1 MKKLKLNFKHRLVF
15 IIIPLLLSFLIHK
28 KHVTVYLIGDSTM
41 AFYRSPQFPIEGW
54 GMPFAD
60 FFDST
65 VTVKNKAE
73 GGESTRT
80 FIEEKLWQPIAD
92 SLNPGD
98 YLLIQFGHND
108 EVPSKESY
116 TTEKDYKANLIRFI
130 TEARNKRANPV
141 LITPVAR
148 RKFDDSG
155 NIQEVHLVY
164 SAIVR
169 NVADEYK
176 VPLIDLNKKSQQL
189 LQELGPEKSKLL
201 FLAPGENPYYPKGEE
216 DITHFNALGAR
227 KIAEIVLA
235 ELKALKLELADRA
248 VHKKT
253 LR

>member
-1 MKKLKLNFKHRLVF
+1 MKKLNFKQCA
-15 IIIPLLLSFLIHK
+15 IIFVPLLLSFLLYK
-28 KHVTVYLIGDSTM
+28 KNHVTVYLIGDSTM
-41 AFYRSPQFPIEGW
+41 AFYRSPKFPIAGW

-80 FIEEKLWQPIAD
+80 FIEEKLWQPVYD
-92 SLNPGD
+92 SLRPGD

-155 NIQEVHLVY
+155 NIQDVHRAY

-169 NVADEYK
+169 NVAHEYK

-189 LQELGPEKSKLL
+189 LQVLGPEKSKSL
-201 FLAPGENPYYPKGEE
+201 FLALGENPYYPKDEE
-216 DITHFNALGAR
+216 DITHFNTLGAR

-235 ELKALKLELADRA
+235 GLKALKLEWANR
-248 VHKKT
+248 VVNKK
-253 LR
+253 